1 MQRRSFLAVMGL
13 LGVRRAVSAGVGDTM
28 SGLRVSADG
37 HSLIH
42 ADGRPFFWL
51 ADTAWELFHRLD
63 RDEADAYLRKR
74 AEQGFNVVQAV
85 ALAEFAGLVEPNRYG
100 HLPLDHT
107 DPTKPI
113 DAYFEH
119 VDWVVDRAAEL
130 GIWTGFLPTWGD
142 KWNKKWGQGP
152 EIFTPENARAYGE
165 WLGQRYR
172 DKPIVWILGGDRP
185 PEYEA
190 HYAITRAMAEGLE
203 AGDGGAHLKT
213 FHPSGGR
220 GSAQFFHAEAWLDF
234 NMRQS
239 GHGAPCIDNGSQIA
253 SDYAKQP
260 PKPCVDGEPRY
271 EDHPINWKPDQ
282 GWFDEHDVRKAAYAA
297 VFAGAM
303 GHTYGCHDIWQFLSE
318 RHQPVSSG
326 RTPWTTA
333 IDFPGAWQMGHLRRL
348 MESLP
353 YLTRIPD
360 QSLLVKA
367 EGEGCNRVWATRD
380 GEGSYALVYLPLGQP
395 VTVDLKPLVDQV
407 VVTWFDP
414 RTGERTAAGEIDGG
428 QVHEFAAPSSGEGHD
443 WVLLLQHGA

>member
-1 MQRRSFLAVMGL
+1 MERLQVHEG
-13 LGVRRAVSAGVGDTM
+13 
-28 SGLRVSADG
+28 
-37 HSLIH
+37 
-42 ADGRPFFWL
+42 GRYLVTAEGQPFFWL

-74 AEQGFNVVQAV
+74 AEQGFNVIQAV

-100 HLPLDHT
+100 HLPLENN
-107 DPTKPI
+107 DPTKPV

-130 GIWTGFLPTWGD
+130 GMYTGFLPTWGD

-152 EIFTPENARAYGE
+152 EIFTPDNARVYGE
-165 WLGQRYR
+165 WLGKRYR

-185 PEYEA
+185 PESDE
-190 HYAITRAMAEGLE
+190 HFAITRAMAEGIT
-203 AGDGGAHLKT
+203 AGDGGVHLKT

-220 GSAQFFHAEAWLDF
+220 GSAQYFHDEPWLDF

-239 GHGAPCIDNGSQIA
+239 GHGDPNCDNGAQIA
-253 SDYAKQP
+253 GDYARTP
-260 PKPCVDGEPRY
+260 AKPCVDGEPRY
-271 EDHPINWKPDQ
+271 EDHPINWKPEL

-297 VFAGAM
+297 VFAGAC

-326 RTPWTTA
+326 RTPWTKA

-353 YLTRIPD
+353 FLTRVPD
-360 QSLLVKA
+360 QKLLVKA
-367 EGEGCNRVWATRD
+367 EGDGCNKVYATRD
-380 GEGSYALVYLPLGQP
+380 AEGSYAMVYLPEGQP
-395 VTVDLKPLVDQV
+395 ATVNASVLGAATLTVS
-407 VVTWFDP
+407 WFDP
-414 RTGERTAAGEIDGG
+414 RSGERRAAGEAEGAKAND
-428 QVHEFAAPSSGEGHD
+428 FTAPSSGRGQD
-443 WVLLLQHGA
+443 WVLLLQRG